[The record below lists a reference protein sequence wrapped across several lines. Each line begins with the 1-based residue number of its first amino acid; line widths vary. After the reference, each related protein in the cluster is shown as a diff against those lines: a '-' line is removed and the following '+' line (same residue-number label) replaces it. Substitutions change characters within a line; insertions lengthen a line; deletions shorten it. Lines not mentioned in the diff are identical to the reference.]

1 MLHAANNNNNNNIGL
16 AGDLPA
22 TIITTS
28 TDCSHLNLHSS
39 ALSVKAIYTK
49 NRRIFDIIG
58 ICYLYFEDV
67 IYREDDGHSKG
78 AAPKAAA
85 SGANYRIEFFL

>member
-1 MLHAANNNNNNNIGL
+1 M
-16 AGDLPA
+16 
-22 TIITTS
+22 
-28 TDCSHLNLHSS
+28 
-39 ALSVKAIYTK
+39 KAIYTK

-85 SGANYRIEFFL
+85 SGANYRIEFFFVREGERERERQTER